1 MRATVRPSFP
11 VGSAGSVRARR
22 EEEECRD
29 VGVTKERFTT
39 KPRLRDTP
47 MAGRKPTEPK
57 LAALRERRTL
67 NPRPERVTDAL
78 FQQSAF
84 FDARDLPQV
93 KYEMIRRVEVD
104 HVAVADAAAAF
115 GLSRQ
120 SFYEARAVVARDGFA
135 GLLPRKR
142 GRPRGTHKLRP
153 DVMTFLAKRRA
164 ADPSLSLV
172 ALVPLVKNRFGVV
185 VYPCSIELARR
196 RQRKKRP

>member
-1 MRATVRPSFP
+1 
-11 VGSAGSVRARR
+11 GEG
-22 EEEECRD
+22 
-29 VGVTKERFTT
+29 
-39 KPRLRDTP
+39 
-47 MAGRKPTEPK
+47 K

-67 NPRPERVTDAL
+67 NPRSERVADAL

-120 SFYEARAVVARDGFA
+120 SFYAARAGVARDGFA

-142 GRPRGTHKLRP
+142 GRPRGTHKHRP
-153 DVMTFLAKRRA
+153 DVMAFLPKPRA
-164 ADPSLSLV
+164 AAPALSLLAV
-172 ALVPLVKNRFGVV
+172 VPLRQNRVGVV
-185 VYPCSIELARR
+185 VHPRSLELARR

>member
-1 MRATVRPSFP
+1 
-11 VGSAGSVRARR
+11 
-22 EEEECRD
+22 
-29 VGVTKERFTT
+29 
-39 KPRLRDTP
+39 
-47 MAGRKPTEPK
+47 MAGRKATEPK
-57 LAALRERRTL
+57 LAALCERRTL
-67 NPRPERVTDAL
+67 NPRPEHVTDAL

-142 GRPRGTHKLRP
+142 GPRGPHKLRP
-153 DVMTFLAKRRA
+153 DVMAFLATRRA
-164 ADPSLSLV
+164 ADQ
-172 ALVPLVKNRFGVV
+172 ALVLLVKNRFGIVV
-185 VYPCSIELARR
+185 HPRSIELARR
-196 RQRKKRP
+196 RQGKQRP